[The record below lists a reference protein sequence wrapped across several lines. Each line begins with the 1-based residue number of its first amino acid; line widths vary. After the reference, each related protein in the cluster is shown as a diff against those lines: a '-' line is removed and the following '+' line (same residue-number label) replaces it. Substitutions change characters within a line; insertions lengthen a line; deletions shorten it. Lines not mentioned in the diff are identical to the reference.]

1 MTNPEVLALARDWE
15 DVAEDLI
22 TAHQAIQKYGP
33 PLLRMARVDHLT
45 GRKRRAPMT
54 LHWEWHISITV
65 RSISSFIRQSLT
77 RMPETLL
84 TYATTLAF
92 YLHLRASPKY
102 ALNPTS
108 LRAHPILP
116 RLLVLKQAL
125 SALENLDF
133 GPAASDISHF
143 SDVGEGDFDMEEDMA
158 NVWGRPGFRTI
169 LEDDELNELLRDAQ
183 LRSPEPNDLDHPKEK
198 KTKKRKE
205 KEEGTKKKDKKKE
218 KKANKKNEG
227 IFDLVEPEFIPS
239 SSKTKT
245 YMPASLPFALSA
257 YGEATALDEIDAEDK
272 SARKRSLRFHTSRIE
287 STTARRAHARH
298 TARGGDDDI
307 PYRERD
313 KERGARLKREA
324 EARLERGLLGR
335 GGDDLEDVEMESGG
349 GGGGGGE
356 DDDDDKRK
364 GGKKRRREE
373 MEESDEEA
381 GESGYYELVK
391 RQKKEKKEQK
401 MAEYEAEKAA
411 EQCVCQTFSLE
422 SSSSSA
428 DCPCRLEREDN
439 EESANGPR
447 SLTRAIL
454 KNKGLTPH
462 RSKSVRNPRVK
473 KRQKYEDAKK
483 KIRSQKAVYKGGLA
497 STGGRYEGEASG
509 ISVRTVKSVKLG

>member
-1 MTNPEVLALARDWE
+1 ML
-15 DVAEDLI
+15 
-22 TAHQAIQKYGP
+22 
-33 PLLRMARVDHLT
+33 
-45 GRKRRAPMT
+45 
-54 LHWEWHISITV
+54 
-65 RSISSFIRQSLT
+65 
-77 RMPETLL
+77 ETLL

-133 GPAASDISHF
+133 GPAASDISHL

-169 LEDDELNELLRDAQ
+169 LEDDELTELLRDAQ
-183 LRSPEPNDLDHPKEK
+183 LQSPGPNGLDHPKEK

-218 KKANKKNEG
+218 KKADKKTV
-227 IFDLVEPEFIPS
+227 FDLVEPEFVPS
-239 SSKTKT
+239 SSKSKT
-245 YMPASLPFALSA
+245 FTPTAGLPFALSA

-272 SARKRSLRFHTSRIE
+272 SARKRSLRFHMSKIE
-287 STTARRAHARH
+287 STAARRSHARH
-298 TARGGDDDI
+298 AARGGDDDI
-307 PYRERD
+307 PYRERH
-313 KERGARLKREA
+313 KEREARLKREA
-324 EARLERGLLGR
+324 EARLEKGLLGR
-335 GGDDLEDVEMESGG
+335 GGIDLEDVEMESDGG
-349 GGGGGGE
+349 GKN
-356 DDDDDKRK
+356 DDQRK
-364 GGKKRRREE
+364 GSKKRRREE
-373 MEESDEEA
+373 MEEGDEDA

-401 MAEYEAEKAA
+401 QAEYEAERAA
-411 EQCVCQTFSLE
+411 EQCVFQTFFLQT
-422 SSSSSA
+422 SST
-428 DCPCRLEREDN
+428 DRLCRVGREGN
-439 EESANGPR
+439 EESADGPR

-483 KIRSQKAVYKGGLA
+483 KIRSQKAVYRGGLA

>member
-1 MTNPEVLALARDWE
+1 M
-15 DVAEDLI
+15 I
-22 TAHQAIQKYGP
+22 
-33 PLLRMARVDHLT
+33 
-45 GRKRRAPMT
+45 

-77 RMPETLL
+77 LMLETLL

-92 YLHLRASPKY
+92 YLHLRASPKH
-102 ALNPTS
+102 ALNPAF
-108 LRAHPILP
+108 LRVHPILP

-133 GPAASDISHF
+133 GPAASDISHL

-158 NVWGRPGFRTI
+158 NVWGLPGFRTI
-169 LEDDELNELLRDAQ
+169 LDDDELTELLRDAQ
-183 LRSPEPNDLDHPKEK
+183 LQTPEPNDLDHPKEK

-218 KKANKKNEG
+218 KKADKKTG
-227 IFDLVEPEFIPS
+227 SIFDLVEPEFIPS
-239 SSKTKT
+239 SSKSKT
-245 YMPASLPFALSA
+245 PTRAIPTAGLPFAISA

-272 SARKRSLRFHTSRIE
+272 SARKRSLRFHTSKIE
-287 STTARRAHARH
+287 STAARRTHARH
-298 TARGGDDDI
+298 AARGGDDDI
-307 PYRERD
+307 PYRERH
-313 KERGARLKREA
+313 KEREARLKREA
-324 EARLERGLLGR
+324 EARLEKGLLGR
-335 GGDDLEDVEMESGG
+335 GGDELEDVEMESDGG
-349 GGGGGGE
+349 GGGDK
-356 DDDDDKRK
+356 DDDQRK
-364 GGKKRRREE
+364 GGKKRRRED
-373 MEESDEEA
+373 MEEGDEDA

-391 RQKKEKKEQK
+391 RQKKDKKEQK
-401 MAEYEAEKAA
+401 KAEYEAEKAA
-411 EQCVCQTFSLE
+411 EQCVLPYLFLQT
-422 SSSSSA
+422 SSI
-428 DCPCRLEREDN
+428 DRLCRVGREGN
-439 EESANGPR
+439 EESADGPR

-473 KRQKYEDAKK
+473 KRQKYEEAKK